1 MATPNDTL
9 ITYGNMDVDT
19 LLPSLGSRR
28 TGLTSK
34 EVVTQRQQ
42 HGRNDIASEH
52 VTTLWERV
60 FDTFKNPLN
69 LLLVILAIIAYATGD
84 YRAAIIITGMML
96 LAVVLRFTQE
106 IRADAAAAKLKAL
119 VANRASVVRDGHDVM
134 LSFEDLVVGD
144 IVNLSAGD
152 MIPADVRI
160 IAAKNVSIDQSTLTG
175 EALPASKFATATSD
189 AQAPLEHDTLCF
201 LGSNVVSGA
210 GQAVVVATG
219 AQTFFGELAQ
229 RVTAKREESSFDR
242 GVNSFTW
249 LMIRF
254 IAVMVPL
261 VFFINGFV
269 TRNWWEAFLFATSIA
284 VGLTPEMFP
293 MIVSVNL
300 SKGAIAMSH
309 KRVIVKRLNAIQN
322 FGAMDV
328 LCTDKTGTLTEGKIA
343 LSDHIDMRGTSDTT
357 VLHYAYLNSF
367 FHTGLNNVL
376 DDAILAHA
384 THEQFDIAATG
395 YTKVDEIPFDFMR
408 KRMSVIVQHGDTRLL
423 LCKGAYEEIVACCP
437 FSTQTAWSR

>member
-69 LLLVILAIIAYATGD
+69 LLLVILAIIAHATGD

-219 AQTFFGELAQ
+219 AQTF
-229 RVTAKREESSFDR
+229 
-242 GVNSFTW
+242 
-249 LMIRF
+249 
-254 IAVMVPL
+254 
-261 VFFINGFV
+261 
-269 TRNWWEAFLFATSIA
+269 
-284 VGLTPEMFP
+284 
-293 MIVSVNL
+293 
-300 SKGAIAMSH
+300 
-309 KRVIVKRLNAIQN
+309 
-322 FGAMDV
+322 
-328 LCTDKTGTLTEGKIA
+328 
-343 LSDHIDMRGTSDTT
+343 
-357 VLHYAYLNSF
+357 
-367 FHTGLNNVL
+367 
-376 DDAILAHA
+376 
-384 THEQFDIAATG
+384 
-395 YTKVDEIPFDFMR
+395 
-408 KRMSVIVQHGDTRLL
+408 
-423 LCKGAYEEIVACCP
+423 
-437 FSTQTAWSR
+437 